1 MKSGQ
6 KKSTYECKGFAD
18 DLLTAFAINTSTDI
32 AHMHPDRFCECCH
45 LSMRRIIC
53 ARAEKVHH
61 KCTLT
66 PFEWEEH
73 RNEGCKVCEHF
84 RVIAKG
90 GNSRKLTVGRGRQP
104 GLTPNMV
111 AAHLW
116 NIAPPPV
123 FSREPY
129 PPLSSQN
136 NTTVLEELKCVVCA
150 NVLSQPLELPCGKLA
165 CTSCIVERVTAS
177 ATVCS
182 CCLLDGGLVSTEI
195 RPASNLIQLLLK
207 DVLVQCVVCHRDVK
221 AGYYEDHECTQ
232 SLTPGE
238 EREAAGL
245 LKRAISTSPDQATVQ
260 LATGGTPMIFM
271 KLTKARHPTTA
282 ACSRTV
288 KTRCSE
294 MHTARSVIS
303 GGEPSALLESEVLT
317 LNDEEKKS
325 LLEKAGITNVSISPA
340 EVLAIKTGLT
350 IPWNRLRILRRN
362 LKGEM
367 ALFSFPST
375 SGGEELRVAAL
386 VYIPDVVLKVVDLL
400 EENQRTGRLTWHDG
414 VIPASEIWLK
424 LGGDKGG
431 GSFKMN
437 FQIVNVAAPNSV
449 HNTCVFCCFEVDDT
463 VTNLHIALDRYKDQ
477 VAHLQGM
484 QWRLHITLGIFT
496 KLYGLLEDECH
507 ALDLE
512 LALLSSEEAHSSFDT
527 YSQELQ
533 MLCSLQSELNQAEEA
548 YAVLQQMTTYVSL
561 VIGENDSV
569 TADFF
574 VQCEEKKKYLGK
586 LALDD
591 ALQSIGV
598 HRQQYFGG
606 AFVGNHVHQA
616 LKECNIQKL
625 CRSLCETA
633 KNKLPHRS
641 TQAEHRTE
649 ILVKAFSMFARCH
662 NIYDHNFIDETQ
674 AHALEEAVGEF
685 MTFFRESFPQ
695 ATVPIEMHLLEDHA
709 VPWAKSFHVGFGLL
723 GEQGAESIHAKF
735 TRLSLSY
742 TAITDKVQHLLL
754 KLNAFAYRKKRS
766 KQRARGIPSSQEN
779 KAKAPARYKADPE
792 KKKASV
798 RDSYKADPEKKKASV
813 RDSYKADPEK
823 KKASLNGGDGVLHSF
838 CSLSHAWQTETPL
851 PHSVGRYGFDIK
863 IRCGR
868 VLFLCSVGE
877 SPDGARLQVAP
888 TETVICA
895 LSNPSDCGC
904 DDTYGHM
911 QCHNQTLTND

>member
-1 MKSGQ
+1 
-6 KKSTYECKGFAD
+6 
-18 DLLTAFAINTSTDI
+18 
-32 AHMHPDRFCECCH
+32 
-45 LSMRRIIC
+45 
-53 ARAEKVHH
+53 
-61 KCTLT
+61 
-66 PFEWEEH
+66 
-73 RNEGCKVCEHF
+73 
-84 RVIAKG
+84 
-90 GNSRKLTVGRGRQP
+90 
-104 GLTPNMV
+104 
-111 AAHLW
+111 
-116 NIAPPPV
+116 
-123 FSREPY
+123 
-129 PPLSSQN
+129 
-136 NTTVLEELKCVVCA
+136 
-150 NVLSQPLELPCGKLA
+150 
-165 CTSCIVERVTAS
+165 
-177 ATVCS
+177 
-182 CCLLDGGLVSTEI
+182 
-195 RPASNLIQLLLK
+195 
-207 DVLVQCVVCHRDVK
+207 
-221 AGYYEDHECTQ
+221 
-232 SLTPGE
+232 
-238 EREAAGL
+238 
-245 LKRAISTSPDQATVQ
+245 
-260 LATGGTPMIFM
+260 M
-271 KLTKARHPTTA
+271 KLTKDRHPTTA

-350 IPWNRLRILRRN
+350 IPWNRLRILRRRIVGSN
-362 LKGEM
+362 LKG
-367 ALFSFPST
+367 LFSFPST

-386 VYIPDVVLKVVDLL
+386 VDIPDVVLKVVDLL

-449 HNTCVFCCFEVDDT
+449 HNTCVFCCFEADDT

-484 QWRLHITLGIFT
+484 QWRQYTIKLFMCGDYEFITRMYGLSGASGLPPGLHITLGIFT

-533 MLCSLQSELNQAEEA
+533 MLRSLQSELKQAEEA
-548 YAVLQQMTTYVSL
+548 YAVLQQMITYVSL
-561 VIGENDSV
+561 VIGEKDPV

-586 LALDD
+586 LEAEVAKSKAIVEKGFSKKEGPFVKALDD

-674 AHALEEAVGEF
+674 AHALEEAVGE
-685 MTFFRESFPQ
+685 
-695 ATVPIEMHLLEDHA
+695 
-709 VPWAKSFHVGFGLL
+709 
-723 GEQGAESIHAKF
+723 
-735 TRLSLSY
+735 
-742 TAITDKVQHLLL
+742 
-754 KLNAFAYRKKRS
+754 
-766 KQRARGIPSSQEN
+766 
-779 KAKAPARYKADPE
+779 
-792 KKKASV
+792 
-798 RDSYKADPEKKKASV
+798 
-813 RDSYKADPEK
+813 
-823 KKASLNGGDGVLHSF
+823 
-838 CSLSHAWQTETPL
+838 
-851 PHSVGRYGFDIK
+851 
-863 IRCGR
+863 
-868 VLFLCSVGE
+868 
-877 SPDGARLQVAP
+877 
-888 TETVICA
+888 
-895 LSNPSDCGC
+895 
-904 DDTYGHM
+904 
-911 QCHNQTLTND
+911 

>member
-32 AHMHPDRFCECCH
+32 AHMHPERFCECCH

-177 ATVCS
+177 ATVCP

-195 RPASNLIQLLLK
+195 KPASNLIQLLLK

-232 SLTPGE
+232 SFTPGE

-288 KTRCSE
+288 KTRHSE
-294 MHTARSVIS
+294 KHTARSVMS

-350 IPWNRLRILRRN
+350 IPWNRLRILRRRIVGSN

-449 HNTCVFCCFEVDDT
+449 HNTCVFCCFEADDT
-463 VTNLHIALDRYKDQ
+463 VTNLRIALDRYKDQ

-484 QWRLHITLGIFT
+484 QWRQYTIKLFMCGDYEFITRMYGLSGASGCYPCLYCLVFHENMVKPLSARGHAPPRTYESICTDHQRYIASGVRRKQVKHFYNCITEPIFNIPIEQVCPPGLHITLGIFT

-512 LALLSSEEAHSSFDT
+512 LVLLSSEEAHSSFDT

-533 MLCSLQSELNQAEEA
+533 MLHSLQSELKQAEEA

-561 VIGENDSV
+561 VIGEKDPV

-586 LALDD
+586 L
-591 ALQSIGV
+591 
-598 HRQQYFGG
+598 
-606 AFVGNHVHQA
+606 
-616 LKECNIQKL
+616 ECNIQKL

-649 ILVKAFSMFARCH
+649 ILAKAFSMFARCH

-695 ATVPIEMHLLEDHA
+695 ATVPIKMHLLEDHA

-723 GEQGAESIHAKF
+723 GEQEAESIHAKF

-742 TAITDKVQHLLL
+742 TAITDKVQHLLCIVKEHL
-754 KLNAFAYRKKRS
+754 ISISPQVVAAIPPPKKR
-766 KQRARGIPSSQEN
+766 
-779 KAKAPARYKADPE
+779 
-792 KKKASV
+792 
-798 RDSYKADPEKKKASV
+798 
-813 RDSYKADPEK
+813 
-823 KKASLNGGDGVLHSF
+823 
-838 CSLSHAWQTETPL
+838 
-851 PHSVGRYGFDIK
+851 IK
-863 IRCGR
+863 
-868 VLFLCSVGE
+868 S
-877 SPDGARLQVAP
+877 
-888 TETVICA
+888 
-895 LSNPSDCGC
+895 
-904 DDTYGHM
+904 
-911 QCHNQTLTND
+911 

>member
-1 MKSGQ
+1 MKSGL

-32 AHMHPDRFCECCH
+32 AHMHPERFCECCH
-45 LSMRRIIC
+45 LSMRRIIY

-177 ATVCS
+177 ATVCP

-207 DVLVQCVVCHRDVK
+207 DVLIQCVVCHRDVK
-221 AGYYEDHECTQ
+221 AGYYEDHEFTQ
-232 SLTPGE
+232 SLTPANDIHE
-238 EREAAGL
+238 VN
-245 LKRAISTSPDQATVQ
+245 KSPA
-260 LATGGTPMIFM
+260 
-271 KLTKARHPTTA
+271 TA

-288 KTRCSE
+288 KTRCSV

-303 GGEPSALLESEVLT
+303 GGEPSALLESFIA

-325 LLEKAGITNVSISPA
+325 LLEKAGITNISISPA

-350 IPWNRLRILRRN
+350 IPWNRLRILRRWLKASGVSLAGEERMRYICRRIVGGN

-400 EENQRTGRLTWHDG
+400 EENQ
-414 VIPASEIWLK
+414 SEIWLK

-449 HNTCVFCCFEVDDT
+449 HNTCVFCCFEADDT

-477 VAHLQGM
+477 VSHLQGM
-484 QWRLHITLGIFT
+484 QWRQYTIKLFMCGDYEFITRMYGLSGASGCYPCLYCLVFHENMVKPLSARGHAPPRTYESICT
-496 KLYGLLEDECH
+496 DHQRYIASGVRRKQLYGLLEDECH

-533 MLCSLQSELNQAEEA
+533 MLRSLQSELKQAEEA

-561 VIGENDSV
+561 VIGENDPV

-586 LALDD
+586 LEAEVAKSKAIVEKGFSKKEGPFVKALDD

-695 ATVPIEMHLLEDHA
+695 ATVPIKMHLLEDHA

-742 TAITDKVQHLLL
+742 TAIADKRGPNFH
-754 KLNAFAYRKKRS
+754 AF
-766 KQRARGIPSSQEN
+766 N
-779 KAKAPARYKADPE
+779 
-792 KKKASV
+792 
-798 RDSYKADPEKKKASV
+798 
-813 RDSYKADPEK
+813 
-823 KKASLNGGDGVLHSF
+823 
-838 CSLSHAWQTETPL
+838 
-851 PHSVGRYGFDIK
+851 
-863 IRCGR
+863 
-868 VLFLCSVGE
+868 E
-877 SPDGARLQVAP
+877 SRQP
-888 TETVICA
+888 
-895 LSNPSDCGC
+895 
-904 DDTYGHM
+904 
-911 QCHNQTLTND
+911 

>member
-32 AHMHPDRFCECCH
+32 AHMHPERFCECCH

-177 ATVCS
+177 ATVCP

-195 RPASNLIQLLLK
+195 KPASNLIQLLLK

-232 SLTPGE
+232 SFTPGE

-288 KTRCSE
+288 KTRHSE
-294 MHTARSVIS
+294 KHTARSVMS

-350 IPWNRLRILRRN
+350 IPWNRLRILRRWLKASGVSLAGEERMRYICRRIVGSN

-449 HNTCVFCCFEVDDT
+449 HNTCVFCCFEADDT
-463 VTNLHIALDRYKDQ
+463 VTNLRIALDRYKDQ

-484 QWRLHITLGIFT
+484 QWRQYTIKLFMCGDYEFITRMYGLSGASGCYPCLYCLVFHENMVKPLSARGHAPPRTYESICTDHQRYIASGVRRKQVKHFYNCITEPIFNIPIEQ
-496 KLYGLLEDECH
+496 LYGLLEDECH

-512 LALLSSEEAHSSFDT
+512 LVLLSSEEAHSSFDT

-533 MLCSLQSELNQAEEA
+533 MLHSLQSELKQAEEA

-561 VIGENDSV
+561 VIGEKDPV

-586 LALDD
+586 LGFSNKEGPFVKALDD

-649 ILVKAFSMFARCH
+649 ILAKAFSMFARCH

-695 ATVPIEMHLLEDHA
+695 ATVPIKMHLLEDHA

-723 GEQGAESIHAKF
+723 GEQEAESIHAKF

-742 TAITDKVQHLLL
+742 TAITDKL
-754 KLNAFAYRKKRS
+754 
-766 KQRARGIPSSQEN
+766 
-779 KAKAPARYKADPE
+779 
-792 KKKASV
+792 
-798 RDSYKADPEKKKASV
+798 
-813 RDSYKADPEK
+813 
-823 KKASLNGGDGVLHSF
+823 
-838 CSLSHAWQTETPL
+838 
-851 PHSVGRYGFDIK
+851 
-863 IRCGR
+863 
-868 VLFLCSVGE
+868 
-877 SPDGARLQVAP
+877 
-888 TETVICA
+888 
-895 LSNPSDCGC
+895 
-904 DDTYGHM
+904 
-911 QCHNQTLTND
+911 

>member
-32 AHMHPDRFCECCH
+32 AHMHPERFCECCH

-177 ATVCS
+177 ATVCP

-350 IPWNRLRILRRN
+350 IPWNRLRILRRRIVGSN

-449 HNTCVFCCFEVDDT
+449 HNTCVFCCFEADDT
-463 VTNLHIALDRYKDQ
+463 VTNLRIALDRYKDQ

-484 QWRLHITLGIFT
+484 QWRQYTIKLFMCGDYEFITRMYGLSGASGLPPGLHITLGIFT

-533 MLCSLQSELNQAEEA
+533 MLRSLQSDLKQAEEA

-561 VIGENDSV
+561 VIGENDPV

-586 LALDD
+586 LEAEVAKSKAIVEKGFSKKEGPFVKALDD

-695 ATVPIEMHLLEDHA
+695 ATVPIKMHLLEDHA

-742 TAITDKVQHLLL
+742 TAITDKVQHLLCIVKEHL
-754 KLNAFAYRKKRS
+754 ISISPQVVAA
-766 KQRARGIPSSQEN
+766 IP
-779 KAKAPARYKADPE
+779 PP
-792 KKKASV
+792 KKKNKIIILSV
-798 RDSYKADPEKKKASV
+798 LTSSTSKP
-813 RDSYKADPEK
+813 
-823 KKASLNGGDGVLHSF
+823 LH
-838 CSLSHAWQTETPL
+838 
-851 PHSVGRYGFDIK
+851 V
-863 IRCGR
+863 
-868 VLFLCSVGE
+868 
-877 SPDGARLQVAP
+877 RLQ
-888 TETVICA
+888 
-895 LSNPSDCGC
+895 SS
-904 DDTYGHM
+904 
-911 QCHNQTLTND
+911 

>member
-32 AHMHPDRFCECCH
+32 AHMHPERFCECCH

-136 NTTVLEELKCVVCA
+136 NTTVLEELKCV
-150 NVLSQPLELPCGKLA
+150 
-165 CTSCIVERVTAS
+165 
-177 ATVCS
+177 
-182 CCLLDGGLVSTEI
+182 
-195 RPASNLIQLLLK
+195 
-207 DVLVQCVVCHRDVK
+207 CVVCHRDVK

-303 GGEPSALLESEVLT
+303 GGEPSALLETQLKYWP
-317 LNDEEKKS
+317 LK
-325 LLEKAGITNVSISPA
+325 
-340 EVLAIKTGLT
+340 LALT
-350 IPWNRLRILRRN
+350 IPWNRLRILRRWLKASGVSLAGEERMRCICRRIVGSN

-449 HNTCVFCCFEVDDT
+449 HNTCVFCCFEADDT
-463 VTNLHIALDRYKDQ
+463 VTNLRIALDRYKDQ

-484 QWRLHITLGIFT
+484 QWRQYTIKLFMCGDYEFITRMYGLSGASGCYPCLYCLVFHENMVKPLSARGHAPPRTYESICTDHQRYIASGVRRKQVKHFYNCITEPIFNIPIEQ
-496 KLYGLLEDECH
+496 LYGLLEDECH

-533 MLCSLQSELNQAEEA
+533 MLRSLQSDLKQAEEA

-561 VIGENDSV
+561 VIGENDPV

-695 ATVPIEMHLLEDHA
+695 ATVPIKMHLLEDHA

-742 TAITDKVQHLLL
+742 TAITDKEQKEKFSAILQIEYMSSEESAEESGEDEHMGERLKVLLIHTL
-754 KLNAFAYRKKRS
+754 PWRNQSVNEMFQSLDRKTARKRTP
-766 KQRARGIPSSQEN
+766 RAAEMCRKRVPWGAEPSSPYGTT
-779 KAKAPARYKADPE
+779 AKPPPSCPAWAK
-792 KKKASV
+792 V
-798 RDSYKADPEKKKASV
+798 
-813 RDSYKADPEK
+813 
-823 KKASLNGGDGVLHSF
+823 
-838 CSLSHAWQTETPL
+838 
-851 PHSVGRYGFDIK
+851 
-863 IRCGR
+863 
-868 VLFLCSVGE
+868 
-877 SPDGARLQVAP
+877 
-888 TETVICA
+888 
-895 LSNPSDCGC
+895 SDC
-904 DDTYGHM
+904 
-911 QCHNQTLTND
+911 

>member
-32 AHMHPDRFCECCH
+32 AHMHPERFCECCH

-73 RNEGCKVCEHF
+73 RNEGCK
-84 RVIAKG
+84 
-90 GNSRKLTVGRGRQP
+90 
-104 GLTPNMV
+104 
-111 AAHLW
+111 
-116 NIAPPPV
+116 
-123 FSREPY
+123 
-129 PPLSSQN
+129 
-136 NTTVLEELKCVVCA
+136 
-150 NVLSQPLELPCGKLA
+150 PLELPCGKLA

-177 ATVCS
+177 ATVCP

-195 RPASNLIQLLLK
+195 KPASNLIQLLLK
-207 DVLVQCVVCHRDVK
+207 DVLVQCVVCIK

-350 IPWNRLRILRRN
+350 IPWNRLRILRRRIVGSN

-449 HNTCVFCCFEVDDT
+449 HNTCVFCCFEADDT
-463 VTNLHIALDRYKDQ
+463 VTNLHIALDCYKDQ

-484 QWRLHITLGIFT
+484 QWRQYTIKLFMCGDYEFITRMYGLSGASGCYPCLYCLVFHENMVKPLSARGHAPPRTYESICTDHQRYIASGVRRKQVKHFYNCITEPIFNIPIEQVCPPGLHITLGIFT

-527 YSQELQ
+527 YSQKLQ
-533 MLCSLQSELNQAEEA
+533 MLCSLQSELKQAEEA

-561 VIGENDSV
+561 VIGEKDPV

-586 LALDD
+586 L
-591 ALQSIGV
+591 
-598 HRQQYFGG
+598 
-606 AFVGNHVHQA
+606 
-616 LKECNIQKL
+616 ECNIQKL
-625 CRSLCETA
+625 CRSLCEIA

-649 ILVKAFSMFARCH
+649 ILAKAFSMFARCH

-695 ATVPIEMHLLEDHA
+695 ATVPIKMHLLEDHA

-742 TAITDKVQHLLL
+742 TAITDKVQHLLCIVKEHL
-754 KLNAFAYRKKRS
+754 ISISPQVVAAIPPPKKR
-766 KQRARGIPSSQEN
+766 
-779 KAKAPARYKADPE
+779 
-792 KKKASV
+792 
-798 RDSYKADPEKKKASV
+798 
-813 RDSYKADPEK
+813 
-823 KKASLNGGDGVLHSF
+823 
-838 CSLSHAWQTETPL
+838 
-851 PHSVGRYGFDIK
+851 IK
-863 IRCGR
+863 
-868 VLFLCSVGE
+868 S
-877 SPDGARLQVAP
+877 
-888 TETVICA
+888 
-895 LSNPSDCGC
+895 
-904 DDTYGHM
+904 
-911 QCHNQTLTND
+911 

>member
-1 MKSGQ
+1 MNNRCMLRVTGMDYHTEQLPLHCRVCGKRLTKSGQ

-32 AHMHPDRFCECCH
+32 AHMHPERFCECCH
-45 LSMRRIIC
+45 LSMRRIIY

-61 KCTLT
+61 KCTLA

-136 NTTVLEELKCVVCA
+136 NTTVLEELKCVLHCRA
-150 NVLSQPLELPCGKLA
+150 SDSLSHSVPLL
-165 CTSCIVERVTAS
+165 
-177 ATVCS
+177 
-182 CCLLDGGLVSTEI
+182 LLDGGLVSIEI

-207 DVLVQCVVCHRDVK
+207 DVLIQCVVCHRDVK
-221 AGYYEDHECTQ
+221 AGYYEDHEFTQ

-260 LATGGTPMIFM
+260 LATEGTPMIFM

-350 IPWNRLRILRRN
+350 IPWNRLRILRRWLKASGVSLAGEERMRYICRRIVGGN

-449 HNTCVFCCFEVDDT
+449 HNTCVFCCFEADDT

-477 VAHLQGM
+477 VSHLQGM
-484 QWRLHITLGIFT
+484 QWRQYTIKLFMCGDYEFITRM
-496 KLYGLLEDECH
+496 YGLSGASDECH

-512 LALLSSEEAHSSFDT
+512 LALLSSEEAYSSFDT

-533 MLCSLQSELNQAEEA
+533 MLRSLQSELNQAEEA
-548 YAVLQQMTTYVSL
+548 YAVLQQMTTYDAEVAKSKAI
-561 VIGENDSV
+561 VEKGFSKKEGP
-569 TADFF
+569 F
-574 VQCEEKKKYLGK
+574 VK
-586 LALDD
+586 ALDD

-662 NIYDHNFIDETQ
+662 NIYYHNFIDETQ

-685 MTFFRESFPQ
+685 MTFFHESFPQ
-695 ATVPIEMHLLEDHA
+695 ATVPIKMHLLEDHA
-709 VPWAKSFHVGFGLL
+709 VP
-723 GEQGAESIHAKF
+723 
-735 TRLSLSY
+735 
-742 TAITDKVQHLLL
+742 
-754 KLNAFAYRKKRS
+754 
-766 KQRARGIPSSQEN
+766 
-779 KAKAPARYKADPE
+779 
-792 KKKASV
+792 
-798 RDSYKADPEKKKASV
+798 
-813 RDSYKADPEK
+813 
-823 KKASLNGGDGVLHSF
+823 
-838 CSLSHAWQTETPL
+838 
-851 PHSVGRYGFDIK
+851 
-863 IRCGR
+863 
-868 VLFLCSVGE
+868 
-877 SPDGARLQVAP
+877 
-888 TETVICA
+888 
-895 LSNPSDCGC
+895 
-904 DDTYGHM
+904 
-911 QCHNQTLTND
+911 

>member
-6 KKSTYECKGFAD
+6 KKSTYECIGFAD

-32 AHMHPDRFCECCH
+32 AHMHPERFCECCH

-177 ATVCS
+177 ATVCP

-232 SLTPGE
+232 SLTP
-238 EREAAGL
+238 
-245 LKRAISTSPDQATVQ
+245 
-260 LATGGTPMIFM
+260 
-271 KLTKARHPTTA
+271 
-282 ACSRTV
+282 
-288 KTRCSE
+288 E

-340 EVLAIKTGLT
+340 EILAIKTGLT
-350 IPWNRLRILRRN
+350 IPWNRLRILRRWLKASGVSLAGEERMRYICRRIVGSN
-362 LKGEM
+362 LKG
-367 ALFSFPST
+367 LFSFPST

-449 HNTCVFCCFEVDDT
+449 HNTCVFCCFEADDT

-484 QWRLHITLGIFT
+484 QWRQYTIKLFMCGDYEFITRMYGLSGASARGHAPPRTYESICTDHQRYIASGVRRKQVKHFYNCITEPIFNIPIEQ
-496 KLYGLLEDECH
+496 LYGLLEDECH

-533 MLCSLQSELNQAEEA
+533 MLRSLQSELKQAEEA
-548 YAVLQQMTTYVSL
+548 YAVLQQMITYVSL
-561 VIGENDSV
+561 VIGEKDPV

-586 LALDD
+586 LEAEVAKSKAIVEKGFSKKEGPFVKALDD

-674 AHALEEAVGEF
+674 AHALEEAVGE
-685 MTFFRESFPQ
+685 
-695 ATVPIEMHLLEDHA
+695 
-709 VPWAKSFHVGFGLL
+709 
-723 GEQGAESIHAKF
+723 
-735 TRLSLSY
+735 
-742 TAITDKVQHLLL
+742 
-754 KLNAFAYRKKRS
+754 
-766 KQRARGIPSSQEN
+766 
-779 KAKAPARYKADPE
+779 
-792 KKKASV
+792 
-798 RDSYKADPEKKKASV
+798 
-813 RDSYKADPEK
+813 
-823 KKASLNGGDGVLHSF
+823 
-838 CSLSHAWQTETPL
+838 
-851 PHSVGRYGFDIK
+851 
-863 IRCGR
+863 
-868 VLFLCSVGE
+868 
-877 SPDGARLQVAP
+877 
-888 TETVICA
+888 
-895 LSNPSDCGC
+895 
-904 DDTYGHM
+904 
-911 QCHNQTLTND
+911 